1 MKNSNK
7 LSLLLNNTGS
17 SQIAY
22 FAIRE
27 INKLAETEP
36 SVDATIFYENIQR
49 NCLPPNFAIMQIAE
63 AWNQDGSIIATSLST
78 AHKMIGFMSRK
89 KFFYVWDLEWIRNG
103 GKSQYEHYFQVYTDR
118 SIELI
123 ARSESHK
130 ECIEN
135 AFNREI
141 KHVVSDFD
149 MKEMMEAIK

>member
-27 INKLAETEP
+27 INKMAEKRP

-78 AHKMIGFMSRK
+78 AHKMMGFMSQK

-103 GKSQYEHYFQVYTDR
+103 GQSQYEHYFQVYTND
-118 SIELI
+118 SVGLI

-130 ECIEN
+130 KCIEN
-135 AFNREI
+135 AFNRE
-141 KHVVSDFD
+141 VVGVVPDCNMD
-149 MKEMMEAIK
+149 KMIEVIQ